1 VNPEYDRKLRDF
13 AVALGLQRSPVLSS
27 LHESI
32 KAEKRNLTANKR
44 SFWVPSLSLAAGVDH
59 MTADNSGSGSGSDFD
74 ATEWGV
80 GVGLTLPIFEGGSRF
95 AETRQSISQ
104 LSSLQATY
112 AANVLSIGQDIR
124 TSLAATSADFAN
136 IASARKQQDAATRN
150 FEMVKSSYI
159 AGVASILA
167 VLDAQTQLL
176 KAENAITNNT
186 YDFLEDLISVEQQLA
201 FYSFLE
207 PEDEVT
213 RVLDELESYL
223 ISQE

>member
-1 VNPEYDRKLRDF
+1 M
-13 AVALGLQRSPVLSS
+13 A
-27 LHESI
+27 
-32 KAEKRNLTANKR
+32 
-44 SFWVPSLSLAAGVDH
+44 
-59 MTADNSGSGSGSDFD
+59 ADNSGSGSGSDFD
-74 ATEWGV
+74 DTEWGV

-104 LSSLQATY
+104 LSSLQTTY

-136 IASARKQQDAATRN
+136 IASARKQHDAARRN
-150 FEMVKSSYI
+150 FEMVNSSYVV
-159 AGVASILA
+159 GVVSILA

-207 PEDEVT
+207 PEAEVT
-213 RVLDELESYL
+213 RILDELESYL
-223 ISQE
+223 ISGN